1 MPRPQPTRNAAL
13 AGRPRA
19 GRARPLQTAKKPEG
33 PLSPSGIFNILLPLF
48 LLPRL
53 CQMPHRQN
61 GMVEQHPRTAPAHD
75 LADALPHL
83 GLVAVR
89 LADTAERF
97 GRYMR
102 GSGPPA
108 RRRSPAGPRSRGR
121 AGHWAY
127 RDGRGSIAQSIRPTV
142 AVFPVGRFFSGGSG
156 TPPPT
161 VFVTA
166 ISSSSRFPQSTSC
179 QQFASSRRGGIQA
192 SRSCWPAPRPDC
204 AR

>member
-1 MPRPQPTRNAAL
+1 MPRPQPTCNAAL

-19 GRARPLQTAKKPEG
+19 GRARPLPTAKKPEG
-33 PLSPSGIFNILLPLF
+33 PLSSSGIFNILLPLF

-102 GSGPPA
+102 AVVHPRVGVVPQDRAVGAEPA
-108 RRRSPAGPRSRGR
+108 IGR
-121 AGHWAY
+121 
-127 RDGRGSIAQSIRPTV
+127 TV
-142 AVFPVGRFFSGGSG
+142 MAAAV
-156 TPPPT
+156 
-161 VFVTA
+161 
-166 ISSSSRFPQSTSC
+166 
-179 QQFASSRRGGIQA
+179 
-192 SRSCWPAPRPDC
+192 
-204 AR
+204 

>member
-1 MPRPQPTRNAAL
+1 MPRPRLYVGARL
-13 AGRPRA
+13 RGRCRA
-19 GRARPLQTAKKPEG
+19 GRARLLQTTKKPEG

-89 LADTAERF
+89 LADAAERF

-102 GSGPPA
+102 AVVHPRVGVVPQDRAVGAEPA
-108 RRRSPAGPRSRGR
+108 LGR
-121 AGHWAY
+121 AVMA
-127 RDGRGSIAQSIRPTV
+127 A
-142 AVFPVGRFFSGGSG
+142 AV
-156 TPPPT
+156 
-161 VFVTA
+161 
-166 ISSSSRFPQSTSC
+166 
-179 QQFASSRRGGIQA
+179 
-192 SRSCWPAPRPDC
+192 
-204 AR
+204 

>member
-1 MPRPQPTRNAAL
+1 MRAYGNHPV
-13 AGRPRA
+13 GA

-89 LADTAERF
+89 LAEDVYKRQRKGSYGEDWSLRKVLRRFIWHDRIHARAMYRMAIKVFGAE
-97 GRYMR
+97 
-102 GSGPPA
+102 
-108 RRRSPAGPRSRGR
+108 
-121 AGHWAY
+121 
-127 RDGRGSIAQSIRPTV
+127 SIVNP
-142 AVFPVGRFFSGGSG
+142 FYFFDEGVL
-156 TPPPT
+156 T
-161 VFVTA
+161 
-166 ISSSSRFPQSTSC
+166 
-179 QQFASSRRGGIQA
+179 
-192 SRSCWPAPRPDC
+192 
-204 AR
+204 